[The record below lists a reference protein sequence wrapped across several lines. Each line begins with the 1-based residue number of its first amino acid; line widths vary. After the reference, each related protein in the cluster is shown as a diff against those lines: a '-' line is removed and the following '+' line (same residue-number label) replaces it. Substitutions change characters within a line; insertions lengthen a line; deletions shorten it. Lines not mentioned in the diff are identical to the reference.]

1 MTDIK
6 KIIIVNAHWNN
17 RGDEAALMAVV
28 KGLKER
34 YHGCHIQIIIKDGKS
49 VEQFPEIPDVTS
61 FAAKFNAKIWDIWL
75 STLSF
80 GYFGFNK
87 YLKKTVK
94 SIKNSDLIVYSPG
107 GSVINERFWW
117 VKQME
122 YLTPFMCAKFYR
134 IPMVVAAPSMGPF
147 DLGKSNRIT
156 KWLLKTPKVLVV
168 REEISRK
175 YLEDISITGN
185 VHVTIDSAFYDQVD
199 PSDNEQKLKQ
209 YIDLSEFLKSYPKV
223 VGITITDFS
232 WHVKYNKDKELSS
245 RITDSFE
252 KFITDLKSK
261 NFGVVFIPQLFGNQN
276 DYEYM
281 NKFSAENTFT
291 MRDKLD
297 AHFQQYIIS
306 KLHMVVG
313 MRYHSN
319 IFAAKMGT
327 PFIAVVYEEKMEGF
341 LKLANLLDYSLPLSN
356 ISASMI
362 LEKFS
367 LLDNNYNQIKA
378 QLRSGGENWRKKA
391 VKTMEL
397 ISKYK

>member
-49 VEQFPEIPDVTS
+49 VEQFPEIPGVTS

-122 YLTPFMCAKFYR
+122 YLTPFMCAKFYQ

-147 DLGKSNRIT
+147 DLRKSNRIT

-232 WHVKYNKDKELSS
+232 WHVKYNKDKDLSS

-397 ISKYK
+397 ISKNK